1 MAQVWL
7 IMKNEPLKKLCFSKL
22 RLVAQWLTKC
32 TRGMKKKELLQ
43 GFTEWLTRLNYSIKS
58 VQERSRQLETYLNWK
73 DDNQEKDLEAYN
85 KWLHDKPLKSKTI
98 TGYIG
103 ALKLCNQYLENHGR
117 QPIMT
122 IKLRIGKDLESSRNI
137 LSEEQIKKLY
147 ETCNDD
153 LYGKRD
159 RAIIAVFYG
168 CGLRCREGANLEQ
181 RDIDFKS
188 GLLHVRKGKGY
199 KERYVPM
206 SPGVMKELKEWLE
219 NGQPF
224 LSGSPDRQLANLIIP
239 SRTGKIIGCHG
250 LTRRVKMMCHK
261 SKIKKSVSLHGLRHS
276 IATHLLDSGMGIEK
290 IGQFLGHSSLETTQ
304 IYTRVRNGI

>member
-1 MAQVWL
+1 
-7 IMKNEPLKKLCFSKL
+7 MKN
-22 RLVAQWLTKC
+22 
-32 TRGMKKKELLQ
+32 KELLQ
-43 GFTEWLTRLNYSIKS
+43 GFTEWLIRFNYSKKS
-58 VQERSRQLETYLNWK
+58 VQERTRQLETYLSW
-73 DDNQEKDLEAYN
+73 EKQNPNKSLEAYN

-122 IKLRIGKDLESSRNI
+122 IKLHIGKDLETSRTI
-137 LSEEQIKKLY
+137 LSKEQINKLY
-147 ETCNDD
+147 EACNDD
-153 LYGKRD
+153 LYGMRD
-159 RAIIAVFYG
+159 RVIIAVFYG

-181 RDIDFKS
+181 RDMDFKS

-206 SPGVMKELKEWLE
+206 STGVMKELKGWLE

-224 LSGSPDRQLANLIIP
+224 FSVKTNLVIP
-239 SRTGKIIGCHG
+239 SRTGKVIGCHG
-250 LTRRVKMMCHK
+250 LTRRVKMMCEK

-276 IATHLLDSGMGIEK
+276 IATHLLDSGMSIEK

-304 IYTRVRNGI
+304 IYTRVRDDI

>member
-1 MAQVWL
+1 MHKG
-7 IMKNEPLKKLCFSKL
+7 IKN
-22 RLVAQWLTKC
+22 
-32 TRGMKKKELLQ
+32 KELLQ
-43 GFTEWLTRLNYSIKS
+43 GFTEWLIRLNYSKKS
-58 VQERSRQLETYLNWK
+58 VQERSRQLEIYLNWK
-73 DDNQEKDLEAYN
+73 EHHKGKGLEKYN
-85 KWLHDKPLKSKTI
+85 RWLHQKPLKSKTI

-103 ALKLCNQYLENHGR
+103 ALKLCNQYLENHG
-117 QPIMT
+117 QKPIMT
-122 IKLRIGKDLESSRNI
+122 INLQIGKDLETSRNI
-137 LSEEQIKKLY
+137 LSEEQIKVLY
-147 ETCNDD
+147 ESCNDD
-153 LYGKRD
+153 LYGMRD

-206 SPGVMKELKEWLE
+206 SPGVIKELKQWLE

-224 LSGSPDRQLANLIIP
+224 FSIKTNLVIP

-250 LTRRVKMMCHK
+250 LTRRVKMMCDK
-261 SKIKKSVSLHGLRHS
+261 SKIKNSVSLHGLRHS

-304 IYTRVRNGI
+304 IYTRVRDGL

>member
-1 MAQVWL
+1 
-7 IMKNEPLKKLCFSKL
+7 MKNQ
-22 RLVAQWLTKC
+22 RD
-32 TRGMKKKELLQ
+32 KELLQ

-58 VQERSRQLETYLNWK
+58 VQERSRQLKTYLNWK
-73 DDNQEKDLEAYN
+73 EDNQEKDLEAYN

-122 IKLRIGKDLESSRNI
+122 VKVHIGKDLETSRNT

-147 ETCNDD
+147 EGCNDD

-181 RDIDFKS
+181 RDVDFKS

-206 SPGVMKELKEWLE
+206 SPGVIKELKEWLE

-224 LSGSPDRQLANLIIP
+224 FSVRTNIIIP
-239 SRTGKIIGCHG
+239 SRTGKVIGCHG
-250 LTRRVKMMCHK
+250 LTRRVKMMCENAK
-261 SKIKKSVSLHGLRHS
+261 VKESISLHSLRHS

-290 IGQFLGHSSLETTQ
+290 IGQFLGHCSLETTQ
-304 IYTRVRNGI
+304 IYTRVRDGI

>member
-1 MAQVWL
+1 MHKG
-7 IMKNEPLKKLCFSKL
+7 IKN
-22 RLVAQWLTKC
+22 
-32 TRGMKKKELLQ
+32 KELLQ
-43 GFTEWLTRLNYSIKS
+43 GFTEWLIRLNYSKKS
-58 VQERSRQLETYLNWK
+58 VQERSRQLETYLSWK
-73 DDNQEKDLEAYN
+73 EQNPNQSIEDYS

-98 TGYIG
+98 SGYIG
-103 ALKLCNQYLENHGR
+103 ALKLCNRYLENHGR

-122 IKLRIGKDLESSRNI
+122 SKIQVGKDLETSRSI
-137 LSEEQIKKLY
+137 LSEKEVKKLY
-147 ETCNDD
+147 ESCSDD
-153 LYGKRD
+153 LYGMRD

-206 SPGVMKELKEWLE
+206 SPGVIKELKQWLE
-219 NGQPF
+219 NGQEYF
-224 LSGSPDRQLANLIIP
+224 SVKTNLIIP
-239 SRTGKIIGCHG
+239 SRTGKVMGCHG
-250 LTRRVKMMCHK
+250 LTRRVKMMCER
-261 SKIKKSVSLHGLRHS
+261 SKIKKPVSLHGLRHS

-304 IYTRVRNGI
+304 IYTRVKNGI

>member
-1 MAQVWL
+1 ME
-7 IMKNEPLKKLCFSKL
+7 NEPLKKLCFNKL
-22 RLVAQWLTKC
+22 CLVARWLTKC
-32 TRGMKKKELLQ
+32 TRGMKNEEHKELLR

-58 VQERSRQLETYLNWK
+58 VQERSRQLETYLSWK
-73 DDNQEKDLEAYN
+73 EQNPNKSLEQYN
-85 KWLHDKPLKSKTI
+85 KWLHEKPLKSKTI

-103 ALKLCNQYLENHGR
+103 ALKLCNQYLENHGH
-117 QPIMT
+117 QPIMM
-122 IKLRIGKDLESSRNI
+122 IKLQIGKDLETSRNI
-137 LSEEQIKKLY
+137 LSEEQIKILY
-147 ETCNDD
+147 ESCNDD
-153 LYGKRD
+153 LYGMRD

-206 SPGVMKELKEWLE
+206 SPGVINELKEWLE

-224 LSGSPDRQLANLIIP
+224 FSVRTNLIIP
-239 SRTGKIIGCHG
+239 SRTGKVIGCHG
-250 LTRRVKMMCHK
+250 LTRRVKMMCEK
-261 SKIKKSVSLHGLRHS
+261 SNIKESVSIHGLRHS

-304 IYTRVRNGI
+304 IYTRVRDGI

>member
-1 MAQVWL
+1 MLKMKGNTL
-7 IMKNEPLKKLCFSKL
+7 INQKS
-22 RLVAQWLTKC
+22 
-32 TRGMKKKELLQ
+32 KELLK
-43 GFTEWLTRLNYSIKS
+43 GFTEWLIRLNYSEKS
-58 VQERSRQLETYLNWK
+58 VQERSRQLETYLSWK
-73 DDNQEKDLEAYN
+73 EQNPKQNIEHYS

-98 TGYIG
+98 RGYIG
-103 ALKLCNQYLENHGR
+103 ALKLCNQYLENHGHE
-117 QPIMT
+117 PIMT
-122 IKLRIGKDLESSRNI
+122 SKVQLGKDLEAVRNI
-137 LSEEQIKKLY
+137 LSEEQVKILY
-147 ETCNDD
+147 ESCNDD

-206 SPGVMKELKEWLE
+206 SPGVINELKDWLE
-219 NGQPF
+219 NDQPF
-224 LSGSPDRQLANLIIP
+224 FSIKTNLVIP

-250 LTRRVKMMCHK
+250 LTRRVKMMCDR

-276 IATHLLDSGMGIEK
+276 IATHLLDSGMSIEQ

-304 IYTRVRNGI
+304 IYTRVRDGL